1 MAQVYFQRQNKMP
14 SKTFANIILH
24 TYLLILELSPRFSVF
39 LPPVILRATEYPCK
53 NNLPEKEVKTIS
65 LV

>member
-1 MAQVYFQRQNKMP
+1 MP
-14 SKTFANIILH
+14 SKTSANIILY
-24 TYLLILELSPRFSVF
+24 TYLLILELSPWLSGF
-39 LPPVILRATEYPCK
+39 LPPVVLRATEYPCK